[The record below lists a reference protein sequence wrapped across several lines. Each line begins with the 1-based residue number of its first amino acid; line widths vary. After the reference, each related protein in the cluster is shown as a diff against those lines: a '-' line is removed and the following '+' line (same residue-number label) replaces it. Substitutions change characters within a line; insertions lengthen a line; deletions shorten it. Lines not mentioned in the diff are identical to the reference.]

1 MPLLSGNPSTPSRTV
16 NNNKKENAPCS
27 VTRKAISKGSQEIV
41 ITSNEH
47 TLQSRSVCPMP
58 FLSSHPPPLPT
69 PGGFST
75 KLCSDMCAPALNPGG
90 ERADCHSSVKAAWVG
105 RWQRGRGGREGLCPE
120 IRTPAPTG
128 SGVTALWSWE
138 SCLTSLI
145 SSAIKENRYRTTQW
159 LSSDHP
165 GWRVMF

>member
-1 MPLLSGNPSTPSRTV
+1 MLPVLFCHPHGHQQRLSGDNHKQAMNTPSKV
-16 NNNKKENAPCS
+16 AASALC
-27 VTRKAISKGSQEIV
+27 I
-41 ITSNEH
+41 
-47 TLQSRSVCPMP
+47 
-58 FLSSHPPPLPT
+58 SSHPPPT

-105 RWQRGRGGREGLCPE
+105 RWQRGPGGREGLCPE
-120 IRTPAPTG
+120 TRTPAPTR
-128 SGVTALWSWE
+128 SGVTALWPWE

-145 SSAIKENRYRTTQW
+145 SSAIKENRYRTTHW

-165 GWRVMF
+165 GWRVTF